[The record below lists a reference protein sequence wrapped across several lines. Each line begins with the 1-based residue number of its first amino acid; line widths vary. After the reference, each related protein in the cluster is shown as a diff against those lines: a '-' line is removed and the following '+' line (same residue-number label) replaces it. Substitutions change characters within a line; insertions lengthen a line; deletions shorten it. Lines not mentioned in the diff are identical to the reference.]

1 MRYNPRSIFTT
12 SNVVKKQLKRPL
24 GFTLIEVIVGIVVL
38 STALTI
44 IPTLILPATIQSAEQ
59 IHQIRAAELGQSML
73 NEILSK
79 AYDENSDMAGGVMRC
94 GIESVDCSNTMGTEE
109 FIDDIQANGP
119 DRANFDDVDDYHS
132 LSESGP
138 LIKNA
143 LGETMGDLYQGFQV
157 DVSVCIDS
165 DYDGCDDTD
174 ALDFDNSVA
183 KLIKITVTTP
193 QNFKIH
199 FASYR
204 ANF

>member
-1 MRYNPRSIFTT
+1 MRN
-12 SNVVKKQLKRPL
+12 NLVGHKRRANKRL
-24 GFTLIEVIVGIVVL
+24 SGFTLVEVIVGIVVL

-44 IPTLILPATIQSAEQ
+44 IPTLIIPATIQSAEQ

-79 AYDENSDMAGGVMRC
+79 AYDENSDMAGGLVRC
-94 GIESVDCSNTMGTEE
+94 GESGTTCSFDENADSEAEE
-109 FIDDIQANGP
+109 GNENRDL
-119 DRANFDDVDDYHS
+119 FDDVDDYHG

-143 LGETMGDLYQGFQV
+143 LGETMGDLYQGFTV
-157 DVSVCIDS
+157 EVTVCIDS
-165 DYDGCDDTD
+165 DYKGCDDDPT
-174 ALDFDNSVA
+174 LDNTIA
-183 KLIKITVTTP
+183 KLIQVTVSTP
-193 QNFKIH
+193 QAFKIH